1 MIAATVCPA
10 SGGLLS
16 GRRSPCRSA
25 DGVPID
31 HVPEDG
37 PPRPVAQ
44 KPAYSSPILAFPGV
58 SERGNPVD
66 DSNRVLLINAD
77 TVLRGEISNGGR
89 IEICGYVEGNVVGED
104 LVIRPGGRCYGTI
117 EVQTADIQGTLQGE
131 IAVRHLMN
139 VRSTGCVTGNV
150 KYGRL
155 AMELGGDLSAE
166 LHNIPPT
173 IGGDLDLAV
182 AKGRSVR
189 ITLQDLNALDP
200 DDKAQDL
207 TFTVSGAR
215 NGRVT
220 LSNDPDRPVQTFT
233 QADLERGSVMFLHD
247 GTDTLDASFDV
258 VVADKAGASSGGAQT
273 VKVAVRG
280 QA

>member
-1 MIAATVCPA
+1 M
-10 SGGLLS
+10 
-16 GRRSPCRSA
+16 
-25 DGVPID
+25 
-31 HVPEDG
+31 
-37 PPRPVAQ
+37 
-44 KPAYSSPILAFPGV
+44 
-58 SERGNPVD
+58 D
-66 DSNRVLLINAD
+66 DSNRVLFINAD

-89 IEICGYVEGNVVGED
+89 IEICGYVEGNIIGED
-104 LVIRPGGRCYGTI
+104 LIVQPGGRCFGTI
-117 EVQTADIQGTLQGE
+117 NVQSAEIHGTLQGD
-131 IAVRHLMN
+131 IAVRQLMN

-155 AMELGGDLSAE
+155 SMELGADMSAE
-166 LHNIPPT
+166 LRNIPPT

-182 AKGRSVR
+182 GKGRSVR

-200 DDKAQDL
+200 DDKAHDL

-220 LSNDPDRPVQTFT
+220 LSNEPGRAVETFT
-233 QADLERGSVMFLHD
+233 QADLEKGNVLFRHD
-247 GTDTLDASFDV
+247 GTDTRDASFDV
-258 VVADKAGASSGGAQT
+258 VVADKAGATSGAAQT

>member
-1 MIAATVCPA
+1 MLKSPTA
-10 SGGLLS
+10 S
-16 GRRSPCRSA
+16 
-25 DGVPID
+25 
-31 HVPEDG
+31 
-37 PPRPVAQ
+37 
-44 KPAYSSPILAFPGV
+44 K
-58 SERGNPVD
+58 RGNPVD
-66 DSNRVLLINAD
+66 DSNRVLFINAD

-89 IEICGYVEGNVVGED
+89 IEICGYVEGNIIGED
-104 LVIRPGGRCYGTI
+104 LIVQPGGRCFGTI
-117 EVQTADIQGTLQGE
+117 NVQSAEIHGTLQGD
-131 IAVRHLMN
+131 IAVRQLMN

-155 AMELGGDLSAE
+155 SMELGADMSAE
-166 LHNIPPT
+166 LRNIPPT

-182 AKGRSVR
+182 GKGRSVR

-200 DDKAQDL
+200 DDKAHDL

-220 LSNDPDRPVQTFT
+220 LSNEPDRAVETFT
-233 QADLERGSVMFLHD
+233 QADLEKGSVRFRHD
-247 GTDTLDASFDV
+247 GTDTRDASFDV
-258 VVADKAGASSGGAQT
+258 VVADKAGATSGAAQT